1 MSVSFSYVPPSVY
14 ILGFK
19 LTVRLNLQF
28 FLFPFE
34 RPLRRVLLHCTCHL
48 CLHCWHFLWKEF
60 RPLYFRCR
68 LSGYFAKPTL
78 LDEI

>member
-1 MSVSFSYVPPSVY
+1 MGVDIGHFENHCSKCILAHIYGYTNKQKKTMSVSFSYVPPSVY

-48 CLHCWHFLWKEF
+48 CLHC
-60 RPLYFRCR
+60 
-68 LSGYFAKPTL
+68 
-78 LDEI
+78 